1 VAQKGSRHFCAT
13 PGASPRARSRFGLRR
28 LLDRLLP
35 LVTGAGE
42 MTALWLGPFSQ
53 EALSAF
59 HRALE
64 HGLSHG
70 RALVVGQVAS
80 FQDCWTFRASIAKR
94 LKISVRTVQRALTE
108 AQDLGLIGKARCKPG
123 EIPHGLQTPVECGWS
138 HRWTVG
144 WGQAAERA
152 KAAIAQARLSRLVRK
167 MMAQPTPPPRRD
179 AEQAARAQV
188 SREQSSRERWQT
200 APRRWTAEELDRELA
215 AREAQAPPAPPD
227 TPS

>member
-1 VAQKGSRHFCAT
+1 MLG
-13 PGASPRARSRFGLRR
+13 
-28 LLDRLLP
+28 RLLP
-35 LVTGAGE
+35 VGE
-42 MTALWLGPFSQ
+42 RLKAPLTALWLGPFGL

-64 HGLSHG
+64 HGLSHA
-70 RALVVGQVAS
+70 RALVIGQVAS
-80 FQDCWTFRASIAKR
+80 FQDCWTFRETIAKR

-123 EIPHGLQTPVECGWS
+123 EIPQGLQNPVECGWS

-167 MMAQPTPPPRRD
+167 MMKAPNPPKRTE
-179 AEQAARAQV
+179 AEQAAKARV
-188 SREQSSRERWQT
+188 TREQHERERWART
-200 APRRWTAEELDRELA
+200 PRRWTAEELDAELA
-215 AREAQAPPAPPD
+215 ARDAQAPPDLTTA
-227 TPS
+227 

>member
-1 VAQKGSRHFCAT
+1 VLG
-13 PGASPRARSRFGLRR
+13 
-28 LLDRLLP
+28 RLLP
-35 LVTGAGE
+35 VGSGDAHL
-42 MTALWLGPFSQ
+42 TALWLGPFGQ

-80 FQDCWTFRASIAKR
+80 FQDCWSFRASIAKR

-123 EIPHGLQTPVECGWS
+123 EIPQGLQNPVECGWS

-167 MMAQPTPPPRRD
+167 MMAQPAPPKRSD
-179 AEQAARAQV
+179 AEQAAKARVA
-188 SREQSSRERWQT
+188 REQQDREQWHR
-200 APRRWTAEELDRELA
+200 PHRRWTAEELDAELSKRDA
-215 AREAQAPPAPPD
+215 LDAQGPPD
-227 TPS
+227 LTPA